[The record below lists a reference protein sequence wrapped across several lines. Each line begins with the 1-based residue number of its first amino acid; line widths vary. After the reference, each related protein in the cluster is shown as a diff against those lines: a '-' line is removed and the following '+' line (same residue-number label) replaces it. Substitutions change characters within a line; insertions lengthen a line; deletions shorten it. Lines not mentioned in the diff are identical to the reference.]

1 MSFFSKFFGENRQG
15 QNQPIVKTSKVVK
28 QSEALRKVPYLGSDF
43 MTNCLIRIVSTRLV
57 IGRLL
62 TEFTHN
68 IYFTTA
74 YILAVVGVVNYLRYH
89 YRDQFRSYGLYGHS
103 PGVAEQIQT
112 QNVATFNFITLPTVL
127 EKSKL
132 LIPPEETLPNQLT
145 KFAITPFVDRVDVYP
160 ESLVV
165 QFNESWADL
174 VGRNFFINYPLPS
187 TSNSQFD
194 GVTLPQWAFASTHPT
209 QDLTVYTTCTPQTED
224 PWSAIRGLV
233 EVMDE
238 FPTQIEQ
245 SVAPAL
251 SAELSPFYNSPVLQV
266 VRPWT
271 TLRPESMQSA
281 TLGYHIA
288 ASPAVK
294 ALLGF
299 QPTTAPFYPVLI
311 GSAVDV
317 PQTALIHEF
326 FQIEVPRSLKK
337 NPWAFFKAYGTLSR
351 TRTTSFQDAQYRA
364 DAPVYDATMPLQSV
378 RLRHNEGQRL
388 LSGPP
393 TLTLPAPP
401 AVPDNLV
408 VRVERAAPKTGESR
422 WEQLRD
428 DFRFIGDTAKT
439 LLQDLGRSIFS
450 AKKQYAR
457 PKHAAPQVVKSAEPE
472 TPLEIFER
480 EEAAKRRVEERN
492 AFVASRS
499 EGFKAYIASLR
510 QHRAKMRAHN
520 TRVKALQR
528 RFDAKMRTYNM
539 VLSRAKDVQ
548 LFWEQTLPA
557 LIRQNLNVQVSLQ
570 ETRPWFIADIT
581 QTSQA
586 AWLRVVQ
593 VLDAARS
600 DLPVDAGTSGP
611 SSLTDPDFAHFIKFA
626 VYGSNSN
633 DYFDYA
639 SQSRRRQKAAAFLPY
654 DKLHLPYPAELVQR
668 LMDAEAN
675 GGYAAFYDF
684 LAHYNLSA
692 GSIESDSKRFNFNA
706 QPSAEHFRPIL
717 NWLAQVQAGEI
728 SVTTPFE
735 MPKGNEY
742 HWAHA
747 MHRLLAEERGVQQ
760 FVDALSQHNHELS
773 DADSMHST
781 VLTKLYQEVHTYL
794 DQIQRLDVPT
804 AEVQDVHTKGYKYA
818 RLLSDVN
825 AFIAC
830 SDDLDRILMLS
841 LDQGLVRDDT
851 QALSM
856 FMPSTYPKMNGF
868 VFPDYDFDALHK
880 QWEAATI
887 RYHLA
892 NKTPW
897 QNFKSMVQRRPVEIF
912 IPAGYRPFMEDVFSA
927 TQREEEQTVQILPK
941 YIFERQVAYYPAYE
955 DLQKLYGDIDISFL
969 PEKPVPKG
977 LMGNYIP
984 EEHEY
989 DDELNPISLRK
1000 DYYFKFDRALLR
1012 SPITGD
1018 VYPEPS
1024 MVKDVIRYF
1033 LSSANWLKDR
1043 PANFRGQSA
1052 RLLSDSTNR
1061 GKDQHQIMV
1070 DRMGARPD
1078 FMEDS
1083 DLLDVGS
1090 HALDERK
1097 REFPL
1102 KLHGYR
1108 REFFYFNNLEELSPE
1123 EKDSLF
1129 EKYLQHKELLDV
1141 NPGKIGRRFGWLM
1154 WFNTSRELSQLDTE
1168 DDAYLP
1174 RLTMNEWHTLFKTC
1188 LQTAKETNDPDFLL
1202 DIPPLLTQSVGISQ
1216 PAGFDATIYKSNS
1229 RSKALTQVL
1238 MAITEHNYGAYDF
1251 LGYDNIYNVLNY
1263 QDQQYA
1269 RFGHK
1274 PRLIPHFD
1282 MPKDELQPE
1291 PTGAPTWMES
1301 SSWRIPS
1308 NGIGRWKS
1316 AESYILEA
1324 TGKKKKARDWSKIT
1338 QPIMTLLRKLP
1349 GGKNLTRRH
1358 VFHDNI
1364 EPITPYWW
1372 CYGGKLVFYAWL
1384 YRMFWFMWGASWEE
1398 LKLVLLDNFG
1408 GRRLRALFVDLGIE
1422 NQFTYRVMVDN
1433 PHTFRESAGAL
1444 NPELFVQACE
1454 SVLHLRNKCRPGTF
1468 MPKGLLLTG
1477 IPGTGK
1483 TYMVQLIAGES
1494 GVPVITQTAGELFN
1508 KRNFADLDMDQTFTP
1523 AEQLSFAFERARE
1536 LAPSILFIDE
1546 IDAIGESR
1554 ENVMTST
1561 LDVKARPET
1570 DLYGYLRVKHVPPHK
1585 PLVPKPSLKERSMRQ
1600 IFTKTTVEA
1609 FRKDRRKLLTY
1620 EQYPGAE
1627 PIRTGE
1633 IFVYKDE
1640 MARREIQQVGALTEF
1655 LVQMDGIQPLE
1666 GVLVIGATNRV
1677 QVLDPAITRPGR
1689 LEQIIE
1695 LFPPGARE
1703 RLQVFQKE
1711 CSRVGTVSGIS
1722 WNYLVNR
1729 TRGLTVANLTAAINH
1744 SAIRAINLN
1753 SPHTLETLE
1762 YGLDTMTRH
1771 KQAVKMI
1778 STRPMPDPAHVQSR
1792 DAYLFLRVAYYNAGK
1807 ALLQNV
1813 LPDHPSLPFVKLAVE
1828 PFEPEYSIRDLFLH
1842 NYNRTELEVR
1852 LIGLHAGKAAEY
1864 LMLYGRKPEGLLPTV
1879 LHLLESDQGADELA
1893 FAAELANAMVDEWF
1907 LYEEKRLPST
1917 ILNIRTNDN
1926 VRNYSRPIDIE
1937 SREAMD
1943 YWLNKHSKSF
1953 ARLASERDL
1962 PPIDA
1967 KTKSYPPGHTIYQR
1981 YEEFAYWATVV
1992 SRIELNAITKDYIQ
2006 WYNYYLRQ
2014 PFRHERSR
2022 FWIPPDLYFHED
2034 PATLIDFE
2042 TFMEFVE
2049 QSDTDWESIRKGWDE
2064 QVSEWDPTGE
2074 ILPESKRPMITFPD
2088 WHLVDRDYLMQS
2100 LMGTSFETAIN
2111 VLNEFR
2117 PLLDVMAKHLLDAK
2131 ILRQDDIHEYILQY
2145 TEARI
2150 QAGEPT
2156 PIDLATFSNVE
2167 TLPGLKSNIPP
2178 ENVDATQLPPLI
2190 APIDYMRPE
2199 EEFVLTE
2206 ENQFLLYERPWGPA
2220 SRKPRGKRVP
2230 LSYFNNKDIL
2240 KSRPATESE
2249 EIPFEAEEDEV
2260 DFKDDAYLDPSL
2272 PPRDEQGDAS
2282 PTE

>member
-1 MSFFSKFFGENRQG
+1 MSFFSNFSSENRRG
-15 QNQPIVKTSKVVK
+15 QNQPVVKTSEVVK
-28 QSEALRKVPYLGSDF
+28 QSETLRKVPYLGSDF
-43 MTNCLIRIVSTRLV
+43 MTNCLVRVVSTRLTV
-57 IGRLL
+57 GRLL

-74 YILAVVGVVNYLRYH
+74 YVLAVVGVVNYLRYH

-103 PGVAEQIQT
+103 PGVAEQIQI

-127 EKSKL
+127 EKSNL
-132 LIPPEETLPNQLT
+132 LIPTEETLPNQLT
-145 KFAITPFVDRVDVYP
+145 KFSITPFVDRVDLYP
-160 ESLVV
+160 ESLLV
-165 QFNESWADL
+165 QFNEPWADL
-174 VGRNFFINYPLPS
+174 LGHNFFLSYPLLSEPS
-187 TSNSQFD
+187 AQAGNIA
-194 GVTLPQWAFASTHPT
+194 LPQWGFASTQPT
-209 QDLTVYTTCTPQTED
+209 QELAVYTSPAAQNED
-224 PWSAIRGLV
+224 LWASIRGLV

-238 FPTQIEQ
+238 FPGQIEQ
-245 SVAPAL
+245 SVAPVSSADVSELYNPPALRVAYSWVAPHPTSASTAAL
-251 SAELSPFYNSPVLQV
+251 SYRTVISPDVTSLF
-266 VRPWT
+266 
-271 TLRPESMQSA
+271 
-281 TLGYHIA
+281 
-288 ASPAVK
+288 
-294 ALLGF
+294 GF
-299 QPTTAPFYPVLI
+299 QSTTAPFSAVFVA
-311 GSAVDV
+311 SAVDV
-317 PQTALIHEF
+317 PQAALIQEF
-326 FQIEVPRSLKK
+326 FQTEVPQARKK
-337 NPWAFFKAYGTLSR
+337 NPWAFFKTYGTFSR
-351 TRTTSFQDAQYRA
+351 KRMKGAKSAQQRALVSALDAA
-364 DAPVYDATMPLQSV
+364 MPLQSLH
-378 RLRHNEGQRL
+378 LRQKEAKRL

-393 TLTLPAPP
+393 ALTLPAPP
-401 AVPDNLV
+401 AVPETLA
-408 VRVERAAPKTGESR
+408 VRVERPVSPAGESR

-428 DFRFIGDTAKT
+428 DLRFIGDTTKT
-439 LLQDLGRSIFS
+439 LLQDLGRSLFS
-450 AKKQYAR
+450 TKKQYAR
-457 PKHAAPQVVKSAEPE
+457 PKSAAPQAAKSTEPE

-480 EEAAKRRVEERN
+480 EEAAKRRKEARN
-492 AFVASRS
+492 AFVESRS
-499 EGFKAYIASLR
+499 EDFKAYIASLR
-510 QHRAKMRAHN
+510 KHRAKMRAHN
-520 TRVKALQR
+520 TLVKSLQR
-528 RFDAKMRTYNM
+528 RFDVKMRNYNFL
-539 VLSRAKDVQ
+539 LSRATDVQ
-548 LFWEQTLPA
+548 CFWERTLPA
-557 LIRQNLNVQVSLQ
+557 LICQNLNANVSSQ
-570 ETRPWFIADIT
+570 DAPPWFIANT
-581 QTSQA
+581 LQTSSA
-586 AWLRVVQ
+586 AWWRATQLLDILRSGHSV
-593 VLDAARS
+593 DAA
-600 DLPVDAGTSGP
+600 DKNIFGLPEQAIAN
-611 SSLTDPDFAHFIKFA
+611 LIKFA
-626 VYGSNSN
+626 MYNPHN
-633 DYFDYA
+633 ADYFDYT
-639 SQSRRRQKAAAFLPY
+639 SQSSRQQKAITFLPY
-654 DKLHLPYPAELVQR
+654 DNLHLLYPADLIQR
-668 LMDAEAN
+668 LVKAEKG
-675 GGYAAFYDF
+675 GGYGAFYDF

-692 GSIESDSKRFNFNA
+692 GSVESNSELFNLKTP
-706 QPSAEHFRPIL
+706 PSDQHFQPIL
-717 NWLAQVQAGEI
+717 TWLAQVQAGEI
-728 SVTTPFE
+728 PAATPFE

-742 HWAHA
+742 HWAHT
-747 MHRLLAEERGVQQ
+747 MQRLLADDHSVQQ
-760 FVDALSQHNHELS
+760 LLAVLNRHGQERL
-773 DADSMHST
+773 DADSLSSI
-781 VLTKLYQEVHTYL
+781 VLAKLHEE
-794 DQIQRLDVPT
+794 IQSYFDKIQQLAAPT
-804 AEVQDVHTKGYKYA
+804 AEVQAGHALGYEYA

-830 SDDLDRILMLS
+830 CADLDRTLVLG
-841 LDQGLVRDDT
+841 LNQGLLRDDAR
-851 QALSM
+851 ALSM
-856 FMPSTYPKMNGF
+856 FMPATYPKMSGF
-868 VFPDYDFDALHK
+868 VFPDYDFEALQK
-880 QWEAATI
+880 QWEAATV
-887 RYHLA
+887 RYSLTG
-892 NKTPW
+892 KTPW
-897 QNFKSMVQRRPVEIF
+897 QNFKAMVQRRPVEIF
-912 IPAGYRPFMEDVFSA
+912 IPAGYRPFMEDIFSV
-927 TQREEEQTVQILPK
+927 TQREEEQPIQILPK
-941 YIFERQVAYYPAYE
+941 YTFERQVAYYPAYE
-955 DLQKLYGDIDISFL
+955 DLQGLYGDIDISFL

-977 LMGNYIP
+977 LMGNYDSA
-984 EEHEY
+984 EQEY

-1018 VYPEPS
+1018 VYPAPS
-1024 MVKDVIRYF
+1024 KVKDFIQYV

-1043 PANFRGQSA
+1043 PANFRGQAA
-1052 RLLSDSTNR
+1052 RLLSDPTNR
-1061 GKDQHQIMV
+1061 GKDQHQTILA
-1070 DRMGARPD
+1070 RMGARPD

-1083 DLLDVGS
+1083 DLLEVGG
-1090 HALDERK
+1090 HELDARK

-1108 REFFYFNNLEELSPE
+1108 REFFYFSNLETLSPE

-1141 NPGKIGRRFGWLM
+1141 NPGKIGRRYGWLA
-1154 WFNTSRELSQLDTE
+1154 WFNASRELSQLDTE

-1174 RLTMNEWHTLFKTC
+1174 RLTMDEWHTLFKTC

-1202 DIPPLLTQSVGISQ
+1202 DIPALLTHGVGISQ
-1216 PAGFDATIYKSNS
+1216 PAGFDGVIYTTNS

-1238 MAITEHNYGAYDF
+1238 MAVTEHNYGAYDF

-1263 QDQQYA
+1263 QDQQYT

-1301 SSWRIPS
+1301 SSWRTPS

-1316 AESYILEA
+1316 AENYILEA
-1324 TGKKKKARDWSKIT
+1324 TGKKKKARDWSKVT
-1338 QPIMTLLRKLP
+1338 QPIMTLLQKLP

-1358 VFHDNI
+1358 VFYDNI

-1408 GRRLRALFVDLGIE
+1408 GRRLRSLFVELGIE
-1422 NQFTYRVMVDN
+1422 SQFTYRVMADN

-1444 NPELFVQACE
+1444 NPELFAHACE

-1477 IPGTGK
+1477 VPGTGK
-1483 TYMVQLIAGES
+1483 TYMVQMIAGES

-1523 AEQLSFAFERARE
+1523 AEQLGFAFERARQ

-1546 IDAIGESR
+1546 IDAIGQSR

-1561 LDVKARPET
+1561 LDAKASPDT

-1585 PLVPKPSLKERSMRQ
+1585 PLVPKPSMKERSLRQ

-1609 FRKDRRKLLTY
+1609 FRKDRRMLLTY

-1640 MARREIQQVGALTEF
+1640 MARREMQQVGTLTEF

-1703 RLQVFQKE
+1703 RLQIFQKE
-1711 CSRVGTVSGIS
+1711 CRRLGTVSGIS
-1722 WNYLVNR
+1722 WNYMVNR

-1771 KQAVKMI
+1771 KRAVKMI

-1792 DAYLFLRVAYYNAGK
+1792 DPYLFLRVAYYNAGK

-1813 LPDHPSLPFVKLAVE
+1813 LPDHPSLPFVKLMVE

-1864 LMLYGRKPEGLLPTV
+1864 LMLYGRKPEGILPTV
-1879 LHLLESDQGADELA
+1879 LHLLESDQGASELA

-1917 ILNIRTNDN
+1917 NLNIRTSDN
-1926 VRNYSRPIDIE
+1926 VRNYNRPVDFE
-1937 SREAMD
+1937 SRDAMD
-1943 YWLNKHSKSF
+1943 YWLDKHSKSF

-1981 YEEFAYWATVV
+1981 YEEFAYWVTVV
-1992 SRIELNAITKDYIQ
+1992 SRIELNAVTKDYIQ

-2049 QSDTDWESIRKGWDE
+2049 QSTTDWESIRKGWDE
-2064 QVSEWDPTGE
+2064 QVSEWDPTGK

-2100 LMGTSFETAIN
+2100 LMGASFETAIN

-2131 ILRQDDIHEYILQY
+2131 ILRQDDIHAYIRQY
-2145 TEARI
+2145 VEARI

-2156 PIDLATFSNVE
+2156 PIQLASFSNVE
-2167 TLPGLKSNIPP
+2167 NLPGLKSNIPP
-2178 ENVDATQLPPLI
+2178 EGVDSSQLPPLI

-2199 EEFVLTE
+2199 EEFILTE

-2220 SRKPRGKRVP
+2220 SRKPRGKRIP
-2230 LSYFNNKDIL
+2230 LSYFDNKDIL
-2240 KSRPATESE
+2240 KSRPTVEAE
-2249 EIPFEAEEDEV
+2249 EIPFEVEEDEV
-2260 DFKDDAYLDPSL
+2260 LFKDDAYLDPSL
-2272 PPRDEQGDAS
+2272 PPRDAKDD
-2282 PTE
+2282 TE